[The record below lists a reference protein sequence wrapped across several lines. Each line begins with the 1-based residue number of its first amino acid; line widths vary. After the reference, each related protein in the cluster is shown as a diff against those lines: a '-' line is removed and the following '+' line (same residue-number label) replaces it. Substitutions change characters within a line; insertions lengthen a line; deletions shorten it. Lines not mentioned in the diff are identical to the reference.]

1 MPRPLTV
8 AHVITID
15 KVAVQVTYLL
25 NLISYIY
32 IERERNQNEMLF
44 VNLMYLL
51 SIFTDLQLDRILVNN
66 TNEECDKKCTQLIKC

>member
-51 SIFTDLQLDRILVNN
+51 SIFTALQLDRILVNN